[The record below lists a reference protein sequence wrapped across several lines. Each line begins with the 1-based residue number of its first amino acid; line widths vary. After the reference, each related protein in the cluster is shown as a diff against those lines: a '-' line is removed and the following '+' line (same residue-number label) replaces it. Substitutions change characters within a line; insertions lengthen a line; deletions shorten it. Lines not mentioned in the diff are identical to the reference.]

1 MKNHR
6 LRRRRHTLLH
16 LLTTLLVIV
25 VLAMLQGCGG
35 GGSGSG
41 GSSFGGG
48 DGSGLASTPGTGSTP
63 TTTTNPGTN
72 PGTTTAGTG
81 TFKAIIQVPARQ
93 KSDEKVIPYRAAW
106 ARVTIDAE
114 TGGTQTDE
122 EAITPGGT
130 AALEITSV
138 IVGIHNA
145 TIEIRTEAAGGGTL
159 LASRKHGFYMI
170 SGDIVNAGTLHMG
183 VAIGAD
189 GHCDPAKI
197 DIPEGTTLF
206 FENRDTAA
214 AHTITAGRI
223 AGHNEVTTGS
233 IAAVT
238 AGSETA
244 GDTYNAASI
253 AFAPGSA
260 GSYVYKTGEGGDD
273 TDTYRILVYAVP
285 TITSV
290 TNAAGY
296 DFDKDTGDT
305 DVNFVI
311 NGTNFGDDRTL
322 VNGTVSFQSDAGGS
336 TAINV
341 ANFTTWTNTQVTGT
355 VNLPGIPSGNHYVV
369 TITVRGTAAI
379 APNNFYKGASCPV
392 PTVTSIKDNN
402 GAGDNYSADNN
413 QETVTFVIA
422 GTNLGSD
429 QTMVGG
435 TVTFF
440 DVKPPGAT
448 TDYAA
453 TVTAWAD
460 TQITGTIVLPKS
472 TNGTGALDAG
482 GGKYKIKI
490 NARGSTSTQNIYYY
504 KGTGTYTVTVD

>member
-6 LRRRRHTLLH
+6 LPRRRHTLLH
-16 LLTTLLVIV
+16 LLTTLLVIA

-48 DGSGLASTPGTGSTP
+48 DGGSLASTSGTGSTP

-93 KSDEKVIPYRAAW
+93 KSDEKVIPYRAAY
-106 ARVTIDAE
+106 ARLSIDAE
-114 TGGTQTDE
+114 TGGTQTVEDDI
-122 EAITPGGT
+122 AAGGQVT
-130 AALEITSV
+130 LTINNV
-138 IVGIHNA
+138 IVGLHTA

-170 SGDIVNAGTLHMG
+170 SGDTVNAGTIHMG
-183 VAIGAD
+183 LAIGAD

-197 DIPEGTTLF
+197 DIPEGTTLY

-214 AHTITAGRI
+214 AHTVTAGRN

-233 IAAVT
+233 ITAVT
-238 AGSETA
+238 AGNETT

-253 AFAPGSA
+253 AFAAGTA
-260 GSYVYKTGEGGDD
+260 GSYVYKAAEGGDD

-311 NGTNFGDDRTL
+311 NGTNLGDDRTL
-322 VNGTVSFQSDAGGS
+322 VNGAVKFQSDEASS

-341 ANFTTWTNTQVTGT
+341 TNFTTWTNTQVTGT
-355 VNLPGIPSGNHYVV
+355 VKLPGIPSGNHYVV
-369 TITVRGTAAI
+369 TITVRGTDAT
-379 APNNFYKGASCPV
+379 APNNFYKGNSCPV
-392 PTVTSIKDNN
+392 PTVTAITDGDLNNYDNA
-402 GAGDNYSADNN
+402 AGSNN
-413 QETVTFVIA
+413 ATEVTFTIT
-422 GTNLGSD
+422 GTNCGASTALVNGS
-429 QTMVGG
+429 
-435 TVTFF
+435 VTFSKV
-440 DVKPPGAT
+440 DAPTA
-448 TDYAA
+448 DYTA
-453 TVTAWAD
+453 TVSTWAD
-460 TQITGTIVLPKS
+460 TTVTGKVTIP
-472 TNGTGALDAG
+472 

-490 NARGSTSTQNIYYY
+490 NARGSTSTQNVYYY